1 MGHHAGETSDTS
13 ISLCKLPVSKYEMS
27 HLSPVKDQEKNINEG
42 FLWQE
47 SEEEVEDMD
56 IQELDYK
63 EIEKACT
70 EKDRGYVP
78 QEQVSLLK

>member
-1 MGHHAGETSDTS
+1 
-13 ISLCKLPVSKYEMS
+13 
-27 HLSPVKDQEKNINEG
+27 
-42 FLWQE
+42 
-47 SEEEVEDMD
+47 MD